1 MTLETPSTTA
11 LTNSL
16 DRVWEALDRGGFKP
30 TRRANTFKALCP
42 VHGDANPSLSVR
54 YDSQAGK
61 IALHCFGCEATVFD
75 ITAQLG
81 LTVSD
86 LFDAPLPDDRRN
98 QNRTPRP
105 RRQALPP
112 RLTREELA
120 TPAPDLTGAKWDRV
134 KAYEYVDDAGAVQQR
149 VHREETV
156 VDGSRHKR
164 FTQSYR
170 GNNNRFVKRKPE
182 GFTPLLYN
190 LPAVTEAIA
199 AAGDV
204 WLLEGEKDADNA
216 IALGLVAT
224 TNAGGATAFPP
235 ELLERFRGGRV
246 HLVVDNDQAGYK
258 RAATVTEQLLRD
270 GIEARAYLP
279 AVNDTKADFT
289 DHIDAGG
296 TVDTLIEITVD
307 DATALEAA
315 AEASR
320 LLTQVEICLKEATAQ
335 LDAKSQDHA
344 TSERNAEAWARESA
358 KRLDRITSLQPT
370 IATTLGERA
379 TVAAEELSAT
389 VHAAAEISR
398 DTFTTAGLTVPA
410 DVTRFLAP
418 AAEAPATETAPTTEQ
433 PQRITT
439 VSFQTTP
446 ATTTTG
452 RGGSGTGG
460 SPRFSS
466 GDDNGKRATIKRDEY
481 DVVDGITVSVKWER
495 VKGEVDTT
503 DEDGNPTVEDGY
515 VWEPRYSA
523 ILNGWAEIETVAVED
538 DSTDTEIARA
548 PHMIAI
554 RFYRHQRD
562 ARGKTIYDDETNQP
576 RVDSALVKF
585 DEEQLRTGTWSQ
597 ALPWP
602 NLLESTTRRGKD
614 QAWDAIRK
622 ARQTVASNSLVYTT
636 LGWRTAPEGHSF
648 FIHSTGAIDSTG
660 TMTDV
665 EVKPSLFNVFNLPA
679 PTADAAELR
688 AAWHKGTL
696 ETKDSWLLGRALA
709 PLLAQSWGSVLKPND
724 ATVHLVGGRASL
736 KSAHG
741 RLAVQYFAPDVHY
754 HGVKEMLS
762 GSAKG
767 GSALGLIRSANTVSH
782 LPLLIDDFAPDGNAK
797 QAQNRL
803 GELARMRFNST
814 GRKVSTQRGG
824 VREDRPIEAN
834 LITTGEL
841 TATGSADTRILNI
854 PLNPQSVD
862 KGKALFARLESRS
875 YRAARALLGSTL
887 IQWVAQ
893 HRDQMLEEI
902 QATIEGD
909 QTSPLCSDTY
919 WEHRLAD
926 LPHDSGVRNR
936 LENMAVDLDRGIYIM
951 LKMLR
956 EHDAITKDEAT
967 EFYAWAR
974 DGIYDAVALQ
984 DSAASD
990 AGEML
995 LAFLREALIS
1005 GSAHLST
1012 QNGDAPID
1020 APTLGWVDQSAGELR
1035 QWRPLGAR
1043 IGVIT
1048 GEGDNQRVY
1057 LIPSVAIGIANT
1069 VAQRADEVFSET
1081 THSIASSFESHG
1093 WLTKDHEGKRSGARR
1108 IGGQKIRVWDI
1119 PLSAL
1124 LGGDD
1129 EPGGSNPATDG
1140 PTTGPD
1146 EQPGLFDTDPPP
1158 EAPAGGTELVVEE
1171 PPVDEHPPTDP
1182 YLDAP
1187 EGEPSAAAAPQ
1198 EQPATAAPDLA
1209 PATTPAA
1216 ATPRRGNSSTFRASV
1231 AVLHTDGLWLPDGTR
1246 LELTEEIS
1254 HAGQVAMLAA
1264 MVGLGTQINTG
1275 PSKLRRT
1282 ERGQVYVTR
1291 DFALSLGIPFDQLPN
1306 PGTFRYREKL
1316 HDATADASF
1325 VALARQA
1332 GFQVSGKGTLDPS
1345 IEVWHDENPDLGV
1358 LIGFLPALEPSFQLT
1373 ILKDDPSPAL
1383 IADRLQ
1389 RFTSALRFPYR
1400 KTPSS
1405 TGLDLLFALHPRSER
1420 DRLFESSPSPRVL
1433 REAGHDE
1440 TDIDWQRALT
1450 TEEQEHR
1457 WVHAYDRGGS
1467 YLAAVAGLEVGIG
1480 APTHHPEP
1488 LPFTK
1493 LPGYWHI
1500 TIPADGHRLTP
1511 NLFSRSGIS
1520 GGATPGSRIWV
1531 ATPTME
1537 LAAEL
1542 GIEPEIHEA
1551 YLWHEKGRIFDTW
1564 QKRMRDAR
1572 QSLDTTNPDDQ
1583 IARDLLKKV
1592 YVAGLGIMASDT
1604 YRNGRHGFAPHRYD
1618 HVIAKARANILRR
1631 VFQIGESTGRWPVAI
1646 SKDTILYTSPS
1657 ADADTSWPGKPEH
1670 YGRGLGHFKYEGSA
1684 DLAEHIQYFTG
1695 EARTYEGKSDLTEIF

>member
-1 MTLETPSTTA
+1 MTLEAPSTTP

-54 YDSQAGK
+54 YDPNAGK

-81 LTVSD
+81 LTVGD
-86 LFDAPLPDDRRN
+86 LFDAPLPDDRRTKTS
-98 QNRTPRP
+98 TPRP

-134 KAYEYVDDAGAVQQR
+134 KAYDYVDDAGVVQQR
-149 VHREETV
+149 VHREETT
-156 VDGSRHKR
+156 VDGKRHKR

-170 GNNNRFVKRKPE
+170 GANGRFVKRKPE
-182 GFTPLLYN
+182 GFAPLLYN
-190 LPAVTEAIA
+190 LPAVTEALA
-199 AAGDV
+199 AAGDI
-204 WLLEGEKDADNA
+204 WLLEGEKDADSATA
-216 IALGLVAT
+216 IGLVAT

-235 ELLERFRGGRV
+235 ELIERFHGGRV
-246 HLVVDNDQAGYK
+246 YLVVDNDQAGYK
-258 RAATVTEQLLRD
+258 RAATVTAQLLRE
-270 GIEARAYLP
+270 GIEAHAYLP
-279 AVNDTKADFT
+279 DVDSAKADFT
-289 DHIDAGG
+289 DHVDAGG

-307 DATALEAA
+307 DAIALEAA

-335 LDAKSQDHA
+335 LDAKGQDRE

-358 KRLDRITSLQPT
+358 KRLERITSLQPT
-370 IATTLGERA
+370 IPATLGARA
-379 TVAAEELSAT
+379 AAAAEELAAT
-389 VHAAAEISR
+389 VRAAAEISR
-398 DTFTTAGLTVPA
+398 DTFTIAGLTVPG
-410 DVTRFLAP
+410 DVTAILAP
-418 AAEAPATETAPTTEQ
+418 AADATTADAAPATDQQPT
-433 PQRITT
+433 TT
-439 VSFQTTP
+439 VSFQNSP
-446 ATTTTG
+446 ASSAG
-452 RGGSGTGG
+452 RNGGGNGG
-460 SPRFSS
+460 GGPRFSS
-466 GDDNGKRATIKRDEY
+466 GDSNGKRAFIKRDEY

-495 VKGEVDTT
+495 VKADVETK

-515 VWEPRYSA
+515 VWEPRYTA

-538 DSTDTEIARA
+538 DGTDNEIARA

-554 RFYRHQRD
+554 RFYRYVRD
-562 ARGKTIYDDETNQP
+562 FRGTPVIDEETGEPQTE
-576 RVDSALVKF
+576 SALVKF

-602 NLLESTTRRGKD
+602 NLIESTTRRGKD

-636 LGWRTAPEGHSF
+636 LGWRTSPEGHPF

-660 TMTDV
+660 TVSDV

-679 PTADAAELR
+679 PTTNASELR
-688 AAWHKGTL
+688 DAWTKGTL
-696 ETKDSWLLGRALA
+696 EAKNSWLLGRALA

-893 HRDQMLEEI
+893 RRDQMLDEI
-902 QATIEGD
+902 QAAIEGD
-909 QTSPLCSDTY
+909 QPSPLCTDAY
-919 WEHRLAD
+919 WERRLAD

-956 EHDAITKDEAT
+956 EHDAITKDEAND
-967 EFYAWAR
+967 FYSWAR

-995 LAFLREALIS
+995 LGFLREALIS

-1012 QNGDAPID
+1012 QHGDAPTD
-1020 APTLGWVDQSAGELR
+1020 APSLGWIDQSAGELS

-1043 IGVIT
+1043 IGVIA
-1048 GEGDNQRVY
+1048 GEGDNARVY
-1057 LIPSVAIGIANT
+1057 LIPSVAIGVANT

-1119 PLSAL
+1119 PLTAL
-1124 LGGDD
+1124 LGAEDEAGGTAGAIDD
-1129 EPGGSNPATDG
+1129 PS
-1140 PTTGPD
+1140 TGPD
-1146 EQPGLFDTDPPP
+1146 DQPSLFDAGPSP
-1158 EAPAGGTELVVEE
+1158 EPTAGNDAFDVE
-1171 PPVDEHPPTDP
+1171 PPVDEYPPTDT
-1182 YLDAP
+1182 YTDVAESAP
-1187 EGEPSAAAAPQ
+1187 AVVSAPVSQA
-1198 EQPATAAPDLA
+1198 QPAAT
-1209 PATTPAA
+1209 PATT
-1216 ATPRRGNSSTFRASV
+1216 TPRRNSGTTFRASV

-1246 LELTEEIS
+1246 LDLAEEIT
-1254 HAGQVAMLAA
+1254 HAGQIAMLAGQI
-1264 MVGLGTQINTG
+1264 GLGTQINTG

-1325 VALARQA
+1325 IALAREA
-1332 GFQVSGKGTLDPS
+1332 GFQVSGKDALDPS
-1345 IEVWHDENPDLGV
+1345 LEVWHDKNPDIGV

-1373 ILKDDPSPAL
+1373 ILKDDPAPAVV
-1383 IADRLQ
+1383 ADRLQ

-1450 TEEQEHR
+1450 PEEKTHT

-1488 LPFTK
+1488 LSFTK

-1500 TIPADGHRLTP
+1500 TIPEDGHWLTP

-1520 GGATPGSRIWV
+1520 GEATAGSRIWV

-1537 LAAEL
+1537 LAADL

-1572 QSLDTTNPDDQ
+1572 QTLDTTNPDDQ

-1592 YVAGLGIMASDT
+1592 YVAGLGIMSSET
-1604 YRNGRHGFAPHRYD
+1604 YRVGRHGFAPHRYD

-1631 VFQIGESTGRWPVAI
+1631 VFQIGEDTGRWPVAI
-1646 SKDTILYTSPS
+1646 SKDTLVYTAPT
-1657 ADADTSWPGKPEH
+1657 ADADAAWPGKPEH

-1684 DLAEHIQYFTG
+1684 ELAEHAHFFTG
-1695 EARTYEGKSDLTEIF
+1695 TARPYEGKSDLTEIF